1 MPVARRPSTRLPGN
15 MAGRFLK
22 RIDKPQ
28 RQSLSALTQEIRN
41 GFVDVLLRLGPQDDR
56 FGLHLLGAGLAS

>member
-1 MPVARRPSTRLPGN
+1 

-22 RIDKPQ
+22 RVNKPQ
-28 RQSLSALTQEIRN
+28 RQVLPTLTQEIRN